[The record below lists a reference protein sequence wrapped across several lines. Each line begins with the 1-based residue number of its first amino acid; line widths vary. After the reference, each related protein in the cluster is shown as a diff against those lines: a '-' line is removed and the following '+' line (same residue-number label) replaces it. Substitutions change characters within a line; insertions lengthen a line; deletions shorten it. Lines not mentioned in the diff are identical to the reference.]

1 MGSRWSV
8 NAAAE
13 RRRLDTLGRMRQPAS
28 LLAAL
33 TLLALTACVQSP
45 VTPETSETPSA
56 TASVPTPT
64 PTPTPPS
71 TPVAVDVANYAT
83 KFVYE
88 DGTLVTGVDFTSEDG
103 NLLCGILVDFS
114 SFVELPEGSEAF
126 GGCAPLVYD
135 YAFERPAGAPTEIEC
150 SGAYLTDVLEPVVMC
165 ESGATFMAVLGG
177 NDLYGNASGPLG
189 TLAGGSSIEMAG
201 IRCAALD
208 TATIRCTVIATGH
221 GFEMSR
227 KAYLEF

>member
-1 MGSRWSV
+1 M

-13 RRRLDTLGRMRQPAS
+13 RRRLDTLGRMRQPGS
-28 LLAAL
+28 LLAVL
-33 TLLALTACVQSP
+33 TLLALTACAQSP
-45 VTPETSETPSA
+45 VTPETSETPPA
-56 TASVPTPT
+56 TASIPTPTHTPT
-64 PTPTPPS
+64 PTP

-126 GGCAPLVYD
+126 GGCAPLVHD
-135 YAFERPAGAPTEIEC
+135 YPFPDGASPEIEC

-165 ESGATFMAVLGG
+165 ESGATFMSVLGG
-177 NDLYGNASGPLG
+177 HDLYGNASGPLG

-201 IRCAALD
+201 IRCEALD

-227 KAYLEF
+227 EAYIEF